1 MRTPFVLYNI
11 PLVVEILLST
21 TVCADDRQ
29 TKKVFGRTAPP
40 VNADVLAGTVYI
52 IGNLRH
58 SALFYERIRVNII
71 FAPEEDRESTIIQK
85 NPESPSRLRRKAD
98 IPPLHQVAIIPLAPA
113 SSSAFCSS

>member
-40 VNADVLAGTVYI
+40 VYAYVLAGTVI
-52 IGNLRH
+52 LSEI
-58 SALFYERIRVNII
+58 
-71 FAPEEDRESTIIQK
+71 
-85 NPESPSRLRRKAD
+85 
-98 IPPLHQVAIIPLAPA
+98 
-113 SSSAFCSS
+113 